1 MKKNEQ
7 DEEILEYINAI
18 RLISKATFDE
28 GATQMDG
35 LIIKPCWLERILERG
50 KRIEVRGH
58 QTKKIGEKI
67 YLIESKGKVVATAVI
82 SKVIKFDEQSWE
94 NTKSLH
100 QVEITYS
107 SLKLRYKTP
116 YGWCLEDVEPI
127 EPFDYVKHQ
136 GAVIWVKDVEKVE
149 NA

>member
-1 MKKNEQ
+1 
-7 DEEILEYINAI
+7 
-18 RLISKATFDE
+18 
-28 GATQMDG
+28 MDG
-35 LIIKPCWLERILERG
+35 LIIKPCWLKRILERG

-94 NTKSLH
+94 NTKPLH

-107 SLKLRYKTP
+107 SLKTRYKTP

-136 GAVIWVKDVEKVE
+136 GAVIWVKDVEDVE
-149 NA
+149 NV